1 LKDLICLISH
11 EGVRCERG
19 GEEGTGCGRGG
30 GAWWE
35 QGCQM
40 AVAKA
45 EYSNPAFNHPHI
57 QIHVRCI
64 NKTTFKWALK
74 AHLLE
79 DLVEN

>member
-1 LKDLICLISH
+1 LISH

-45 EYSNPAFNHPHI
+45 E
-57 QIHVRCI
+57 
-64 NKTTFKWALK
+64 
-74 AHLLE
+74 
-79 DLVEN
+79 